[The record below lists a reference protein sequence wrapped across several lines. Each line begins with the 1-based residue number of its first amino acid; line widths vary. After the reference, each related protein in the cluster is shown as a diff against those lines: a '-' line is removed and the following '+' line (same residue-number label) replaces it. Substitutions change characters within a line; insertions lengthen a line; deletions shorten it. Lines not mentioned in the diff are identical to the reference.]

1 MTTTSASSIPI
12 SVARSTGRTTA
23 RYVNAPPMTE
33 ATARK
38 SANPVTTCHQVGHD
52 AAAEYTKANSGT
64 KQLIT
69 DIRLG

>member
-23 RYVNAPPMTE
+23 RYVNVPPMTE

-38 SANPVTTCHQVGHD
+38 KASSVTTRHQVGHD
-52 AAAEYTKANSGT
+52 AAAEDTNANFGT
-64 KQLIT
+64 NHS
-69 DIRLG
+69 